1 MTTKITDS
9 FFDNWDEKYP
19 FLNDFPLY
27 KNYEMFS
34 SHHDQSIKE
43 HTMCDAFIDESSMEK
58 KYILSLCKTADS
70 ILRTIRSIHNK
81 NLDAASENC
90 KYLSYWLYYEVKKN
104 NIMSENIKELYDVL
118 DEDITVYDLHNN
130 RCILKNFNMDSES
143 FNNKRKLYFHFE
155 MLKWIQNKHNYDNE
169 KTLLNQYL
177 KECVNFYKEIIQGD
191 SCQKNEP
198 YKQELRDFF
207 NTYKNAKQFL
217 SQKSLLTST
226 DDLDI
231 PDIPT
236 CSTASLRLRVPGGE
250 DEPTYPSMDF
260 ERRYSSDEDADMGE
274 SNAGG
279 VITTGISFSIFLGI
293 SLMSFFFYKFT
304 PFGSYVRNGILKNKN
319 MMIETE
325 EETHNLLLQ
334 NEENENMNLEIPMY
348 RMQYNSVQNF

>member
-1 MTTKITDS
+1 
-9 FFDNWDEKYP
+9 
-19 FLNDFPLY
+19 
-27 KNYEMFS
+27 MFS
-34 SHHDQSIKE
+34 SLHDQSKE
-43 HTMCDAFIDESSMEK
+43 GHNICDDYIDESFQEK
-58 KYILSLCKTADS
+58 NYILTLCKTANS
-70 ILRTIRSIHNK
+70 ILQAISSMHNK

-104 NIMSENIKELYDVL
+104 NNITNENIKKLYDILV
-118 DEDITVYDLHNN
+118 ENKTFYYLHDN
-130 RCILKNFNMDSES
+130 RCNLKNFDMDTES
-143 FNNKRKLYFHFE
+143 FNNKKQLYFHFE
-155 MLKWIQNKHNYDNE
+155 MLKWIQNEHNYDN
-169 KTLLNQYL
+169 KKILLNNYL
-177 KECVNFYKEIIQGD
+177 KECVSFYKEIIQGD
-191 SCQKNEP
+191 SCQKNES

-207 NTYKNAKQFL
+207 NTFKNAKQFL

-236 CSTASLRLRVPGGE
+236 CSTASLPLRVPGGE
-250 DEPTYPSMDF
+250 DESTYPSMDF
-260 ERRYSSDEDADMGE
+260 GRRYSSDEDADMGE
-274 SNAGG
+274 SNDGG

-319 MMIETE
+319 MIIETE